1 MKRSICGLIVQDLSR
16 PNLVELVM
24 YDHCD
29 HLIVQQIFFRFI
41 CLVFIVY
48 NMDEDDERPEWDWI
62 KKKMI

>member
-29 HLIVQQIFFRFI
+29 HLIVFLSCIIWMKMMNGQSGIGS
-41 CLVFIVY
+41 
-48 NMDEDDERPEWDWI
+48 
-62 KKKMI
+62 KKK